1 MMNALIILAIIIV
14 IVLLAM
20 NVYVTYLLARSDFF
34 EPAQKYAQYAL
45 IWLLPVIGAILCY
58 LFVQPSLGPPSG
70 QYINREN
77 APEND
82 FMDFSRSNKDYF
94 SGHD

>member
-1 MMNALIILAIIIV
+1 MNALIVISIAIAV
-14 IVLLAM
+14 VLLAM
-20 NVYVTYLLARSDFF
+20 NVYVTYLLVKSEFF

-58 LFVQPSLGPPSG
+58 LFVQPSLGSPSG
-70 QYINREN
+70 QYVNREN
-77 APEND
+77 DPESD